1 MTSIKH
7 KRFTTIRYDVI
18 YNVEWRTGRKHSS
31 IFVAKITNGEGGI
44 AKAVT
49 KIEIKQ

>member
-1 MTSIKH
+1 MISIKH
-7 KRFTTIRYDVI
+7 KRFTTIRYEVI
-18 YNVEWRTGRKHSS
+18 YNVAWRIGRKHSS
-31 IFVAKITNGEGGI
+31 VFVAKITKGEGVI

>member
-1 MTSIKH
+1 MISIKH
-7 KRFTTIRYDVI
+7 KRFTTIRYEVI
-18 YNVEWRTGRKHSS
+18 YNVEWRIGRKHSS
-31 IFVAKITNGEGGI
+31 VFVAKITKGEGVI